1 MILKSFLLGNLVSL
15 CMKII
20 NSFVV
25 VGLYYG
31 FITTFSIGPSYLLFL
46 QARVMDEREEGFE
59 KKLSATTGFITGQL
73 IMLISIFYTPLHL
86 ALGRPHTITVL
97 TLPYLLF
104 HFFCNNHQPFFDY
117 GSTSRNS
124 MRNLSIQCIFLNNFI
139 FQLFNHFILPSSM
152 LVRLVNIYMF
162 RYNNKMLFVTSSF
175 LGWLIGHILF
185 MKWIRLVLVRIWQ
198 NHFIRSNKYI
208 RSMEKLKNSMGR
220 ILSIL
225 LFLTCVYYLG
235 RIPSP
240 IFAKKLKVIPE
251 MEEGGEETDVEI
263 KTTSETKGTNAVC
276 YKNDPISE
284 TSYLDKNQNKL
295 KFEILKNKEDQ
306 NILWFEQPLV
316 TLLFDYKR
324 WIRPLRYIKNNRFE
338 TAVRTEMSQYFFYTC
353 QSDGKKKISFTYP
366 PSLLT
371 FLEMVQRYLSL
382 STIEKFSSN
391 ELYNSWIYINK
402 QQKTRQS
409 HEFINRLETLDKKCL
424 FLNILE
430 KRTRLCNTETKKKEY
445 LLNIYDPFINGPYRR
460 TIKKGFSPSIE
471 IIRENSQE
479 LIWIN
484 KIHGIFLTD
493 TNYREFE
500 QKMDKTFDKKSLTK
514 MGHFLTLI
522 SEFDKESTQNF
533 NLKGLSF
540 SLFPEMDSKDRTKFV
555 KFLFDSVIPDNKKK
569 IRQKSIRVKTIN
581 KKVPQWSYKLIN
593 ELGQPEGE
601 SEHERMAENPSI
613 RSRKTK
619 RIVIFTDQHQNTNT
633 KDINNLDQIQ
643 TGEITLI
650 RYPQQSDFRR
660 DIIKGSMRI
669 QRRKTFICELFQA
682 NVHSPLFL
690 NRMDKPFFFSFE
702 ISKWIK
708 FIFRNGMDKNSK
720 LTMSNYTEKERKE
733 IEKNEEDKRKEKM
746 RKQIAEAWDTI
757 LFAQVIRS
765 CMLVIQS
772 ILRKYILLPSL
783 IIIKNISCML
793 FFQSSEWSEDF
804 KKWKRE
810 MHIKCTYTGVQLS
823 ETEFPKNWLTEGIQ
837 IKILFPFCLKPCD
850 RSKFQ
855 NPHRDPMTTK
865 RQKYDFRF
873 LTVLGMEAKLPFGS
887 PRKRPS
893 FFKLIFKKLTKK
905 IIKWKN
911 KNFIIVLKEK
921 TQMFLRVSKEPQ
933 KWVIIKKLS
942 KVNPLLLFGLNETYE
957 SNKNKKEKDSIIN
970 NLIIHES
977 YIQNE
982 FMNWTKYSP
991 TEKKVN
997 DLMDRTNRIRNKI
1010 EIIRKD
1016 NKNRF
1021 LTPEIKL
1028 GLNKRSSNN
1037 KRRIEL
1043 SKNIL
1048 KVLKRR
1054 NARLIRK
1061 SHYFIKYFFEKIY
1074 INIILYIIKIP
1085 NFNAQLFLEST
1096 NKIIDK
1102 YIYNNEVNQERI
1114 DKKNQT
1120 TINLISTKKKSLY
1133 NISNDNQNSPIFRD
1147 LSSLSQTYVFYKLAQ
1162 IQVNNLD
1169 KLRYVLQYHGT
1180 SSFLKNQIRNS
1191 VGIKGIFH
1199 SNSKLR
1205 HNKFWKSESK
1215 QWKNWLLRNHYQS
1228 NLSRIRFDRLVPKK
1242 WRKQVNQH
1250 LTTQNQDLNQ
1260 WNLYDNDKGKVQL
1273 IHYKKQIHYDYEKI
1287 LLSNHF
1293 KKHYRYDFLLYNSIN
1308 YEDRN
1313 DSYIYESP
1321 LQVKNKEEKIS
1332 YNYNTHKRRLFD
1344 MLSPINNYLEDD
1356 GIRDI
1361 NKNWNRKFFDC
1372 RTVNLCFKKLN
1383 IGTWI
1388 NIDTD
1393 TNRNK
1398 NIQTITKNYQIIDKI
1413 DKAKKDLF
1421 YLTIHQKIDAPN
1433 QKKKFNWKEMNE
1445 EILNFFGLNIEIW
1458 FFPELVLFY
1467 NKYKIQPWV
1476 IPIKLLLLNL
1486 NENSMKNINAKK
1498 NKKFILL
1505 DETKFFELENQTQE
1519 QKGLSGQGDLGP
1531 DGQNQEILKSIFSKQ
1546 EKYLEEDYARSNMKN
1561 DRQNTQYKNNSNTE
1575 AEVDLVLK
1583 KHLLFQLRCNGSL
1596 NQKMVNNIK
1605 VYCLLLRLKN
1615 PKEIVL
1621 SSIQK
1626 GEISL
1631 NIIFTQKDLILPEL
1645 IKKGILTV
1653 EPVHL
1658 SVKNDREFI
1667 LYQTVGIS
1675 LVHKN
1680 KYKTNQRYQDK
1691 RYVDKIKMK
1700 TSIARHQKMIGNKDE
1715 KDLILPENILSP
1727 RHRKEFRILI
1737 YFNSRNRNNV
1747 DKNPISIFCNRN
1759 NVKNC
1764 SHFFL
1769 NENEDRDKKKLMKFK
1784 LFLWSN
1790 YRLEDLTCVNR
1801 CWFDTNNGSR
1811 FSMLRIHMYPQAQI
1825 F

>member
-1 MILKSFLLGNLVSL
+1 MIFKSFLLGNLVSL

-104 HFFCNNHQPFFDY
+104 HFFYNNHQPFFDY

-139 FQLFNHFILPSSM
+139 LQLLNHFILPSSM

-198 NHFIRSNKYI
+198 NPFIRSNKYI
-208 RSMEKLKNSMGR
+208 MSELKYSMGR

-240 IFAKKLKVIPE
+240 ILAKKLKGTPD
-251 MEEGGEETDVEI
+251 MKEGEAEKNVEI
-263 KTTSETKGTNAVC
+263 KTASETKETN
-276 YKNDPISE
+276 YQNDPISE
-284 TSYLDKNQNKL
+284 TFYLDKNQNKL
-295 KFEILKNKEDQ
+295 KLEILKNKEDK

-316 TLLFDYKR
+316 DLLFDYKR
-324 WIRPLRYIKNNRFE
+324 WNRPLRYIKNNRFE
-338 TAVRTEMSQYFFYTC
+338 NAVRTEMSQYFFYTC
-353 QSDGKKKISFTYP
+353 QSDGKKQISFTYP

-371 FLEMVQRYLSL
+371 FLEMVQRKISL

-391 ELYNSWIYINK
+391 ELYNYWIYINE

-409 HEFINRLETLDKKCL
+409 NEFINRLETLDKKL
-424 FLNILE
+424 FFLNILE
-430 KRTRLCNTETKKKEY
+430 KRTRFCNTETKKKEY
-445 LLNIYDPFINGPYRR
+445 LLKIYDPFINGPYRR
-460 TIKKGFSPSIE
+460 TIKKGFSSPSIE

-479 LIWIN
+479 VIWIN
-484 KIHGIFLTD
+484 KIHGIFFTD
-493 TNYREFE
+493 TNSPEFE
-500 QKMDKTFDKKSLTK
+500 QKIDKTVDKKSLTK

-533 NLKGLSF
+533 NLKRLFF
-540 SLFPEMDSKDRTKFV
+540 SLFPEMNSKEQTKFG
-555 KFLFDSVIPDNKKK
+555 KFLFDSVLIDSNNKKK
-569 IRQKSIRVKTIN
+569 IRNKSIRVKTIN
-581 KKVPQWSYKLIN
+581 KKVPQWSYKLFN
-593 ELGQPEGE
+593 ELEQQEGE
-601 SEHERMAENPSI
+601 GEHERVAQNPGI
-613 RSRKTK
+613 RSRKNK
-619 RIVIFTDQHQNTNT
+619 RIVIFIDDHQNTNT
-633 KDINNLDQIQ
+633 NDTNDLDQIKMN
-643 TGEITLI
+643 EVALI

-660 DIIKGSMRI
+660 DIIKGSMRT

-690 NRMDKPFFFSFE
+690 NRMGKPFFFSFE
-702 ISKWIK
+702 ISKWMK
-708 FIFRNGMDKNSK
+708 SIFRNGMGKNLK
-720 LTMSNYTEKERKE
+720 FTMSNYTEKERKE
-733 IEKNEEDKRKEKM
+733 IAKNEEDKRKEKM
-746 RKQIAEAWDTI
+746 RKRIAEAWDTLI
-757 LFAQVIRS
+757 FAQVIRS

-772 ILRKYILLPSL
+772 ILRKYIILPSL

-804 KKWKRE
+804 KEWKRE
-810 MHIKCTYTGVQLS
+810 MHVKCTYTGVQLS
-823 ETEFPKNWLTEGIQ
+823 ETEFPKNWLREGIQ

-855 NPHRDPMTTK
+855 NPHRDPMTKK
-865 RQKYDFRF
+865 REKYDFSF
-873 LTVLGMEAKLPFGS
+873 LTVLGMEAELPFGS

-893 FFKLIFKKLTKK
+893 FFKTIFKKLTKK

-911 KNFIIVLKEK
+911 KNFIIKEK
-921 TQMFLRVSKEPQ
+921 TQMFLRVSKELK
-933 KWVIIKKLS
+933 KWVKIIIKKLS
-942 KVNPLLLFGLNETYE
+942 KVNPLLLFVLNKTYE
-957 SNKNKKEKDSIIN
+957 SNQKEKDSIIN
-970 NLIIHES
+970 NLVIHES
-977 YIQNE
+977 DIQNE
-982 FMNWTKYSP
+982 FMNWTKCSP

-997 DLMDRTNRIRNKI
+997 DLMDRTNRIRNQI
-1010 EIIRKD
+1010 EIIRKN
-1016 NKNRF
+1016 NKNGFR
-1021 LTPEIKL
+1021 TPKIKI
-1028 GLNKRSSNN
+1028 GPNKRSSNS
-1037 KRRIEL
+1037 KRRIES

-1048 KVLKRR
+1048 TILKRR

-1074 INIILYIIKIP
+1074 INIILYIIRIT
-1085 NFNAQLFLEST
+1085 NLNAQRFLEST

-1102 YIYNNEVNQERI
+1102 YIYNKDVTQERI

-1120 TINLISTKKKSLY
+1120 TMHFISTIKKSLY
-1133 NISNDNQNSPIFRD
+1133 NISNDNNNSHIFRD

-1162 IQVNNLD
+1162 NQVNNLD
-1169 KLRYVLQYHGT
+1169 ELRYVLQYHGT
-1180 SSFLKNQIRNS
+1180 SSFLKNKIRNY
-1191 VGIKGIFH
+1191 VGIQGIFD

-1205 HNKFWKSESK
+1205 HKKFLKSQSKHWKK
-1215 QWKNWLLRNHYQS
+1215 WLLRNHYQY
-1228 NLSRIRFDRLVPKK
+1228 NLSPIRWYQLGPQK
-1242 WRKQVNQH
+1242 WRKQVNKH
-1250 LTTQNQDLNQ
+1250 WTTQNQDFNQ
-1260 WNLYDNDKGKVQL
+1260 WDLYDNDRGKVQL
-1273 IHYKKQIHYDYEKI
+1273 IHYKKQTNYEEL
-1287 LLSNHF
+1287 LLSNQKENF
-1293 KKHYRYDFLLYNSIN
+1293 KKHYKYDFLLYNSIN

-1321 LQVKNKEEKIS
+1321 LQVGLQVKNKEEEIY
-1332 YNYNTHKRRLFD
+1332 YNYNTHKRRVFD
-1344 MLSPINNYLEDD
+1344 MLGPINNYLEYD

-1361 NKNWNRKFFDC
+1361 NQNWNRKFYDC
-1372 RTVNLCFKKLN
+1372 RPVNLYFKKLN
-1383 IGTWI
+1383 IGAWI

-1393 TNRNK
+1393 TNRNN
-1398 NIQTITKNYQIIDKI
+1398 NIKTITKNYQIIDV
-1413 DKAKKDLF
+1413 
-1421 YLTIHQKIDAPN
+1421 PN

-1445 EILNFFGLNIEIW
+1445 EILNYFGSNIGIW
-1458 FFPELVLFY
+1458 FFRELVLFY
-1467 NKYKIQPWV
+1467 NEYKIQPRV
-1476 IPIKLLLLNL
+1476 IPIKLLLFNF
-1486 NENSMKNINAKK
+1486 NENIRKTINAKK
-1498 NKKFILL
+1498 KKNFRVLY
-1505 DETKFFELENQTQE
+1505 ETKFFELENQTQE
-1519 QKGLSGQGDLGP
+1519 QKGLSGQGDRGS
-1531 DGQNQEILKSIFSKQ
+1531 DGQNQENLESIFSKQ
-1546 EKYLEEDYARSNMKN
+1546 EKHLEEDYARSKMKN
-1561 DRQNTQYKNNSNTE
+1561 DRQNKQYKNNINTE

-1583 KHLLFQLRCNGSL
+1583 KYFLFQLRCNASL
-1596 NQKMVNNIK
+1596 NQKMINNIK

-1631 NIIFTQKDLILPEL
+1631 NIILTQKDLILTEL
-1645 IKKGILTV
+1645 IKKGILIV
-1653 EPVHL
+1653 EPVRL
-1658 SVKNDREFI
+1658 YVKNDREFI

-1680 KYKTNQRYQDK
+1680 KYKINQRYEDK
-1691 RYVDKIKMK
+1691 RYVDKSKMK

-1715 KDLILPENILSP
+1715 KDYDLLLPENILSP

-1759 NVKNC
+1759 NVTNC
-1764 SHFFL
+1764 SRFFL
-1769 NENEDRDKKKLMKFK
+1769 NENEDFDRDKKKLIKLK

-1801 CWFDTNNGSR
+1801 YWFDTNNGSR
-1811 FSMLRIHMYPQAQI
+1811 FSMLRIHMYPQVKI
-1825 F
+1825 L